1 MVTVPKPT
9 QVGEKNILRRAR
21 ELLLRNSANYP
32 RNFGRRGAAGREHTC
47 YAKRQA
53 AAEKWPRR
61 LFNKNTALCKDDLS
75 RSIWCDACPMPKG
88 QKEMLAA
95 RQSIEFKPW

>member
-9 QVGEKNILRRAR
+9 QVGKKNILRRAR
-21 ELLLRNSANYP
+21 ELTLRNSANYSC
-32 RNFGRRGAAGREHTC
+32 NFGRREAAECDCLRDR
-47 YAKRQA
+47 KQSA

-61 LFNKNTALCKDDLS
+61 LFNKNTALCEDDLS

-88 QKEMLAA
+88 QREMSAA
-95 RQSIEFKPW
+95 RRSIELKPW